1 MLTKMMKVVMA
12 MTAHRKRMKMMV
24 TKIVW
29 VMKLMLNIY
38 IIYALVIV
46 SAIACCCRRDLQW
59 LR

>member
-1 MLTKMMKVVMA
+1 MMKVVMA